1 MANNIKKITLDNY
14 VAGRTTFDVPL
25 NDIFNI
31 PENETFDEISCIY
44 ISNNGIASCEKAG
57 EGTNTKFIF
66 KPTSNVKETNHKY
79 DITVKFTLKTTL
91 RANETVEA
99 KVRDCF
105 IKLILTPE
113 INDTTSSLHI
123 INYMGKLSPDEY
135 IKEHRDKDDL
145 DSLVTKKALITNLK
159 EFGKQVQNKVS
170 NVQVFAIRY
179 DLDGGSWNN
188 GNEGRTSFVNSIAY
202 VAPQPVKLGYTFNGW
217 KIYKIA
223 DDLHSQQL
231 NENISVDSMIPVG
244 TNYDT
249 LCVAN
254 WIRNNYEV
262 TCYNANN
269 EPIFSPSIEY
279 NKNTTLLE
287 ASVDDTNIILP
298 TKAGHTLDYWTTT
311 DKFGQIITCGSNQNL
326 NNVYDQI
333 FEASNENID
342 RHIYLKPHFEP
353 NIYKLNYNLKGGNL
367 DGSDDTIN
375 TYKYGTTFT
384 LPIPRRDGYKFNGWT
399 IGSLVHQ
406 FIINPEDFASI
417 NSPVSLIAEWEKAD
431 FHLDYDL
438 QGGTIAN
445 NDKFILKASEPIS
458 LGQPFK
464 AGYNFEG
471 WSLNQATDGTIS
483 GNIFTPADTIDHDIT
498 LKAIWSESDTTSFEL
513 QTWEETPEST
523 GIFTDANN
531 DTCSYR
537 LIKSETAYGKT
548 GNETNFSNTLY
559 PKDYQI
565 PEGFSLSKIKNAI
578 IKGDG
583 SSIVR
588 IYIHRNIYNVKV
600 VDKYESTKNSSNS
613 NITYNTLYRTS
624 LNEIGSATESTIS
637 CKFGQTITVYP
648 LFNNEYPTNGYSCN
662 SSGKTVII
670 SGNDT
675 IELSYRKK
683 LIKITF
689 DLNNA
694 GSWTVGGQN
703 IFEPNIYAVDI
714 PYNSYLGASKVP
726 SITNHASIK
735 TSNWQIESANANDII
750 SDESIDTHLFTC
762 DTRIRRTY
770 TYKLP
775 IIHIESEN
783 YDEDNFGISNVL
795 RSQYYDA
802 NNKLTTIPVDLLNP
816 DFDAYRF
823 IGYKYKFGEN
833 SAYSLDYITSIT
845 RDLWSNETNS
855 NDLYLKAI
863 FKRNEPSLDL
873 NNINIT
879 YTDNTLRVALLA
891 NNLKDGATGFY
902 LSTTNPNANVS
913 SNLGTKDTNLIAEVS
928 GSFQVDNNHQT
939 VIIIPEKTFG
949 DNQILGKPYI
959 GTITNID
966 SNTNKVSINWI
977 QSYQVYDNQDDATLT
992 NVEFAS
998 NGAELSN
1005 KDLTLNISANAD
1017 KVAIANG
1024 DISIIEKNGNTFTYA
1039 IDNFDDRE
1047 HTIQITPIIYN
1058 KSGKSAFIT
1067 YKQSIIEN
1075 ISNVLSGTNNI
1086 IELQNNKGT
1095 FYIKNNTN
1103 LTSGAATISGKEL
1116 AGRTAYNDI
1125 ITLSNNN
1132 AYVNSLILGKPVNSL
1147 KNYYIDTITLTLPDS
1162 NSQITVN
1169 DNEIYRVS
1177 NNQDNIIEFRVNSDL
1192 AFIPIT
1198 DNISIRKR
1206 IIDDMGIET
1215 WTAVVYYIPSISGNS
1230 LILTNISNT
1239 TDTITLSLS
1248 NTSQV
1253 TSITCTLSQ
1262 VATVGYNSTTITK
1275 YCITKFSESNSTEDK
1290 SVFISNV
1297 AYNSSGAKVSLT
1309 LNYIANNYNY
1319 SLISTTNSLSSYS
1332 TIKSAVDYQLNA
1344 VIDQSSNKQ
1353 SGKYIDSNSQFTMSN
1368 IANASSIIIPNSLNV
1383 SLRSGGSITT
1393 YFDTTVSYNYSNIQE
1408 IIRTYKSKII
1418 NKIL

>member
-31 PENETFDEISCIY
+31 PENETFNEISCVY

-91 RANETVEA
+91 EANENIET

-113 INDTTSSLHI
+113 INDTTSRLYI
-123 INYMGKLSPDEY
+123 VNYMGKLSPEEY

-179 DLDGGSWNN
+179 DLDGGSWNS

-217 KIYKIA
+217 KIYKIT

-262 TCYNANN
+262 TCYNASN
-269 EPIFSPSIEY
+269 ESIFSPSIEY
-279 NKNTTLLE
+279 NENTTLLE

-311 DKFGQIITCGSNQNL
+311 DKFGQVITCKSDQNL

-342 RHIYLKPHFEP
+342 RHIYLRPHFEP
-353 NIYKLNYNLKGGNL
+353 NVYKLNYNLNGGNL

-384 LPIPRRDGYKFNGWT
+384 LPIPRRNGYKFNGWT

-406 FIINPEDFASI
+406 FIINPEDFANM
-417 NSPVSLIAEWEKAD
+417 NSPVSLVAEWEKAD

-438 QGGTIAN
+438 QGGIIAN
-445 NDKFILKASEPIS
+445 NDKFILKANEPIK
-458 LGQPFK
+458 LGQPSK

-471 WSLNQATDGTIS
+471 WSLSQATDGTIS
-483 GNIFTPADTIDHDIT
+483 GNTFTPADTIDHDIT
-498 LKAIWSESDTTSFEL
+498 LKAIWSESNTTSFEL

-537 LIKSETAYGKT
+537 LIKSETAHGKT
-548 GNETNFSNTLY
+548 GDKTNFSNALF
-559 PKDYQI
+559 PENYQV
-565 PEGFSLSKIKNAI
+565 PEGFSLSRIENAI

-588 IYIHRNIYNVKV
+588 IYIHRNICNVKI
-600 VDKYESTKNSSNS
+600 VDEYESTENSSNS
-613 NITYNTLYRTS
+613 SITYNTLYRTS

-637 CKFGQTITVYP
+637 CKFGQAITVYP
-648 LFNNEYPTNGYSCN
+648 LFNDEYPTNGYSCN
-662 SSGKTVII
+662 SSGKTVTI

-675 IELSYRKK
+675 IKFTYRKK

-703 IFEPNIYAVDI
+703 IFEPNIYSVDI

-735 TSNWQIESANANDII
+735 TSNWQIESANADDII

-783 YDEDNFGISNVL
+783 YDENNFGISNVL
-795 RSQYYDA
+795 RSQYYEA
-802 NNKLTTIPVDLLNP
+802 NNKLTDIPVDLLNP

-823 IGYKYKFGEN
+823 IGYKYKFGKN
-833 SAYSLDYITSIT
+833 STYSLDYITSIT
-845 RDLWSNETNS
+845 RDLWSNETS
-855 NDLYLKAI
+855 SDDLYLKAI

-902 LSTTNPNANVS
+902 LSTTNPNASIS
-913 SNLGTKDTNLIAEVS
+913 SNLGTKDTNLIAEVF

-966 SNTNKVSINWI
+966 NNTNRVSISWI

-1005 KDLTLNISANAD
+1005 KDLAIKISANAD
-1017 KVAIANG
+1017 KVAITNG
-1024 DISIIEKNGNTFTYA
+1024 DISIIEKSDNTFTYV
-1039 IDNFDDRE
+1039 IDNFDGKE

-1067 YKQSIIEN
+1067 YKQRVIEN
-1075 ISNVLSGTNNI
+1075 ISNVLSNGKNI
-1086 IELQNNKGT
+1086 IELENKKDVFYTNDGT
-1095 FYIKNNTN
+1095 K
-1103 LTSGAATISGKEL
+1103 LTDRTSTVNGEL
-1116 AGRTAYNDI
+1116 VPRTAYNDI
-1125 ITLSNNN
+1125 IELTNS
-1132 AYVNSLILGKPVNSL
+1132 ASVNSLILGKPANSL
-1147 KNYYIDTITLTLPDS
+1147 KNYYINTITVTLPTQGQ
-1162 NSQITVN
+1162 QIKIS
-1169 DNEIYRVS
+1169 DDEIYRVNS
-1177 NNQDNIIEFRVNSDL
+1177 NNSRTISFYVDSNLTFISTGSIQIQKRTVVNGS
-1192 AFIPIT
+1192 P
-1198 DNISIRKR
+1198 
-1206 IIDDMGIET
+1206 T
-1215 WTAVVYYIPSISGNS
+1215 WATATYTPSISSNN
-1230 LILTNISNT
+1230 LILTSANNI
-1239 TDTITLSLS
+1239 ITLDLS
-1248 NTSQV
+1248 TTSQV
-1253 TSITCTLSQ
+1253 ANVTSALSQ
-1262 VATVGYNSTTITK
+1262 EATVNYNGNIINK
-1275 YCITKFSESNSTEDK
+1275 YCITEFSESISEEPRSINIS
-1290 SVFISNV
+1290 SVI
-1297 AYNSSGAKVSLT
+1297 YNTSGTKGSLT

-1319 SLISTTNSLSSYS
+1319 GLVSITDNLSDYKK
-1332 TIKSAVDYQLNA
+1332 IKDAVDFQLNA
-1344 VIDQSSNKQ
+1344 SIDNSSNKQ
-1353 SGKYIDSNSQFTMSN
+1353 SGKYIDSSYKFTMSN
-1368 IANASSIIIPNSLNV
+1368 IANASSIIMPNRLDV
-1383 SLRSGGSITT
+1383 SLRSPASITT
-1393 YFDTTVSYNYSNIQE
+1393 YFDTTVDYNYSNVQE
-1408 IIRTYKSKII
+1408 ITRTYKSEIV